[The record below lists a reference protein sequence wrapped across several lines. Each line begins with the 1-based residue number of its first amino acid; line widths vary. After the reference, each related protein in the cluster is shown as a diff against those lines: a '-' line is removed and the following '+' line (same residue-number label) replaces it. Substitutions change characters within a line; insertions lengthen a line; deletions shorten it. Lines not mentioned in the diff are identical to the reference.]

1 MRCRCWLSVGLG
13 FLLLWGSGGV
23 WALGSACAQEPDRRV
38 GMVLAQFEEARALAV
53 DPRGRLYVA
62 DAGRDVVN
70 VYESDGTR
78 RDVLGGTGTQPG
90 AFDAPSDMDPTNGQL
105 LLVAD
110 TYNGRLQRFSTEGQY
125 LESMPIGPT
134 ERRTGGEWT
143 FQERRSG
150 APVQGEGRP
159 IEVARDDEGAV
170 FVLDAHGRRVW
181 KWSNLGQSEALVPG
195 RDGRLQDPVA
205 MAVGSDGRLYVADAG
220 RDAVLVYDTFGTF
233 RRRVPGDS
241 LPALQA
247 LTVHRG
253 QLWIV
258 CARRVLV
265 WDRREGVVAEH
276 TVDLSEPLVDVAV
289 HGDRVYLLTETRL
302 LRRAAWE

>member
-1 MRCRCWLSVGLG
+1 MFGIRVLGAGLG
-13 FLLLWGSGGV
+13 LLLLSGAVGV
-23 WALGSACAQEPDRRV
+23 WGGGSAQAQALDRPRS
-38 GMVLAQFEEARALAV
+38 VLAQFEEARALAV

-70 VYESDGTR
+70 IYESDGTR

-105 LLVAD
+105 LFVAD
-110 TYNGRLQRFSTEGQY
+110 TYNGRIQRFSEEGQY
-125 LESMPIGPT
+125 LESLPVGRT
-134 ERRTGGEWT
+134 ERRGRGEWT
-143 FQERRSG
+143 FQEGRTG
-150 APVQGEGRP
+150 TPVQGDGRP
-159 IEVARDDEGAV
+159 IGVVRDAEGAV
-170 FVLDAHGRRVW
+170 FVLDADGRRVL
-181 KWSNLGQSEALVPG
+181 KWSDLGESEALIPG

-205 MAVGSDGRLYVADAG
+205 MAVGSGRRLYVADAG

-233 RRRVPGDS
+233 RRRVPGGS

-265 WDRREGVVAEH
+265 WDRTEGVVAEH
-276 TVDLSEPLVDVAV
+276 AVDLSEPLVDVAV

-302 LRRAAWE
+302 FRRAAWE